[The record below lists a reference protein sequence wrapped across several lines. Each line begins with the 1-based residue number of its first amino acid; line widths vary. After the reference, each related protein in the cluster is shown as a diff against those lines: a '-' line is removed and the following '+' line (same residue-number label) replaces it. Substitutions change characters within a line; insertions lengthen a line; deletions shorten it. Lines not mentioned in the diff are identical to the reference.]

1 MNEIDGSWKEET
13 SPSLK
18 PAQVSSN
25 SQVPKAINLA
35 LQGGGAHGAFTW
47 GVLERLLEDDRV
59 TIEGICG
66 TSAGAMNGAM
76 VAYGMMKGGRDG
88 ARAALETFWRKISDR
103 ALLSPLKPTWFDR
116 MTGRGNMDYSPPYLA
131 FDVLSRLWSPYQTNI
146 TGLNPLHDVLSN
158 VVDFNQLRQCESPKL
173 FVCATNVRTGKIKVF
188 QPDEISVDAL
198 LASACLPF
206 MFPAVEVD
214 GEHYWDGGFMGNP
227 AIFPLIYH
235 CKSSDIVIVQINPI
249 GCSRLPKTGR
259 EILNRMN
266 EISFNSSLMRE
277 MRALAFVTKL
287 LQEGAIPNA
296 GRLRRIH
303 VHLIGDEEVMTELG
317 VSSKLNAEW
326 EFLSYLRDVG
336 RLRANAWLKNN
347 FDKLGVESSID
358 VYEMSL

>member
-1 MNEIDGSWKEET
+1 MAPAPGSSKA
-13 SPSLK
+13 K
-18 PAQVSSN
+18 
-25 SQVPKAINLA
+25 KAINLA

-47 GVLERLLEDDRV
+47 GVLDRFLEDDRITV
-59 TIEGICG
+59 EGICG
-66 TSAGAMNGAM
+66 TSAGALNGAV
-76 VAYGMMKGGRDG
+76 VAYGMMNGGRDS
-88 ARAALETFWRKISDR
+88 ARATLETFWRKISER
-103 ALLSPLKPTWFDR
+103 ALLSPLKPTWLDR
-116 MTGRGNMDYSPPYLA
+116 MVGRGNMDYSPAYLM
-131 FDVLSRLWSPYQTNI
+131 FDIMSRLWSPYQLNI
-146 TGLNPLHDVLSN
+146 TGLNPLRDVLCE
-158 VVDFNQLRQCESPKL
+158 VVDFNRLRQCKSPKL

-188 QPDEISVDAL
+188 QPDEISADAL

-206 MFPAVEVD
+206 MLPAVEVN

-235 CKSSDIVIVQINPI
+235 CETSDVVVVQINPI

-287 LQEGAIPNA
+287 LEEGAIPNA
-296 GRLRRIH
+296 GRLRKIH
-303 VHLIGDEEVMTELG
+303 VHWIGDEEVMTELG

-347 FDKLGVESSID
+347 FDKLGVQSSID
-358 VYEMSL
+358 VYKMSL